1 MFCFKSVIACQQ
13 ALRGTLVAGK
23 EKEGEHATVSPEF
36 EYLCRKSC
44 CEMLIGGDD
53 SNDVIT
59 LGTCLLIF
67 V

>member
-13 ALRGTLVAGK
+13 ALRGTL
-23 EKEGEHATVSPEF
+23 EKEGEHATVLPEF
-36 EYLCRKSC
+36 EYL
-44 CEMLIGGDD
+44 LIGGDD